1 MGGEARSIALKSRTK
16 VHSAGAPEQLP
27 NKLRWNVGGAECADY
42 KSIKPITEDIEFE
55 MERRDLCW
63 KVSLKP
69 TRSELPV
76 LPHSSFGTIT
86 QSKREAIKMAE
97 RRVDQF
103 LTEEATVLG
112 SANRF

>member
-1 MGGEARSIALKSRTK
+1 MRRLQKHK
-16 VHSAGAPEQLP
+16 
-27 NKLRWNVGGAECADY
+27 ADY
-42 KSIKPITEDIEFE
+42 RGYRIE